1 MRKMVSVID
10 NHAPNKQGYMH
21 ILIHPQYMYHKITK
35 LLIGKFVLIKP
46 VLTCIVFRKHS
57 YFEEINT
64 IFETINFKTR

>member
-1 MRKMVSVID
+1 
-10 NHAPNKQGYMH
+10 MH

-57 YFEEINT
+57 YFKEINT
-64 IFETINFKTR
+64 ILETVNFKIRLIFTQFYMFLWLQFNTLC